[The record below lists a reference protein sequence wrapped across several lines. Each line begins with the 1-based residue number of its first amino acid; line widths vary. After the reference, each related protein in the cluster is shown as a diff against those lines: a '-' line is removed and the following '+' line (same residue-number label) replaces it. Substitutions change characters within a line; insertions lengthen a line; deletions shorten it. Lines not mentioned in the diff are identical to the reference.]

1 MSTHRSEKDR
11 RRKDRT
17 RPGRPG
23 AAGAD
28 AALEAAAEA
37 RLQEIYRGIL
47 RRAPEHDFEPTL
59 DRVRDVCDLLGGV
72 QHAAPVIH
80 LTGTNGKTS
89 TARMV
94 ERLLRELGLRT
105 GRFTSPHLSTVRERI
120 AIDGEP
126 ISASRFV
133 EVWDDVEPY
142 ILMVDERS
150 VAAGGPW
157 LSFFEVFTVLAFAA
171 FADAP
176 VDVVVLEVGM
186 GGRWDATNVA
196 DGVVE
201 VITPIARDH
210 ERWLGYTLE
219 EIATE
224 KAGIIT
230 PGSTVVS
237 AEQREEVAPV
247 LADEAAERGA
257 RLVVEGADVQV
268 LDRRLAVGGQVV
280 TLQGLGGVYA
290 DVFIPLHGAH
300 QAHNALLA
308 LVAVEAFLGGGAL
321 EADVVERAFA
331 AVDSPGRLEVV
342 RRSPTILVDA
352 AHNAAG
358 VEALVEALDE
368 AFAFTRL
375 VGVVGVLADK
385 DAETILSGLE
395 PVLAEIVVTRS
406 TSPRAMDTDDL
417 AEVAR
422 DVFGE
427 DRVLVAERLDD
438 ALDLAVARAE
448 FEGETR
454 GTGVLATGSITV
466 VAEVRTLL
474 GRG

>member
-1 MSTHRSEKDR
+1 
-11 RRKDRT
+11 
-17 RPGRPG
+17 
-23 AAGAD
+23 
-28 AALEAAAEA
+28 
-37 RLQEIYRGIL
+37 
-47 RRAPEHDFEPTL
+47 
-59 DRVRDVCDLLGGV
+59 
-72 QHAAPVIH
+72 
-80 LTGTNGKTS
+80 
-89 TARMV
+89 
-94 ERLLRELGLRT
+94 
-105 GRFTSPHLSTVRERI
+105 
-120 AIDGEP
+120 
-126 ISASRFV
+126 
-133 EVWDDVEPY
+133 
-142 ILMVDERS
+142 
-150 VAAGGPW
+150 
-157 LSFFEVFTVLAFAA
+157 FAA

-210 ERWLGYTLE
+210 ERWLGHTLE
-219 EIATE
+219 EIAGE

-237 AEQREEVAPV
+237 AEQREEVTPV
-247 LADEAAERGA
+247 LADAAAEQGA
-257 RLVVEGADVQV
+257 RLVVEGRDVAV
-268 LDRRLAVGGQVV
+268 LDRQLAVGGQVI

-290 DVFIPLHGAH
+290 EIFLPLHGAH

-321 EADVVERAFA
+321 AAAVVEQAFA
-331 AVDSPGRLEVV
+331 DVDSPGRLEIV

-358 VEALVEALDE
+358 IDALVDALDE
-368 AFAFTRL
+368 GFAFSRL

-395 PVLAEIVVTRS
+395 PILAEVVVTRS

-417 AEVAR
+417 VEVAR
-422 DVFGE
+422 EIFGE
-427 DRVLVAERLDD
+427 DRVQVAERLDD

-448 FEGETR
+448 AGGEPQ
-454 GTGVLATGSITV
+454 GTGVLATGSVTV

-474 GRG
+474 GRA